1 MTDSRSRGLAST
13 SPLLCL
19 RLTVPSGRL
28 SANRVA
34 FAPRIPRSSRV
45 IHEKRKQSR
54 EKGSREDRK
63 QACQTDTTLLVSL
76 GKVGKRSKTTRCH
89 SLFSQNSQR
98 RRLNR
103 LEGTTVHSFFF
114 SLSLSFLSLSLSLSI
129 FFLVILFS
137 SFLFFFFYVSA
148 RNIMRGKKFL
158 VSSGNKATR
167 RTSGQESVTFDES
180 PASRK

>member
-34 FAPRIPRSSRV
+34 FAPGIPRSSRV

-103 LEGTTVHSFFF
+103 LEGTTVHFFFF
-114 SLSLSFLSLSLSLSI
+114 SLSFSLLSLSLSL
-129 FFLVILFS
+129 F
-137 SFLFFFFYVSA
+137 SFLSFCFPLFFFFFFYVSA

-180 PASRK
+180 PASKK

>member
-34 FAPRIPRSSRV
+34 FAPGIPRSSRV

-63 QACQTDTTLLVSL
+63 QAYQTDTTLLVSL
-76 GKVGKRSKTTRCH
+76 GKVGKRSETTRCH

-98 RRLNR
+98 RRLKR
-103 LEGTTVHSFFF
+103 LEGTTVHFFF
-114 SLSLSFLSLSLSLSI
+114 FLSFSLYFLSCH
-129 FFLVILFS
+129 FVFLFS
-137 SFLFFFFYVSA
+137 LFFYVSA
-148 RNIMRGKKFL
+148 RNIMREKKFL
-158 VSSGNKATR
+158 VSSGNKATC
-167 RTSGQESVTFDES
+167 RTSDQESVTFDES

>member
-34 FAPRIPRSSRV
+34 FAPGIPRSSRV

-63 QACQTDTTLLVSL
+63 QAYQTDTTFLVFL

-98 RRLNR
+98 RRLKR
-103 LEGTTVHSFFF
+103 LEGTTVHFF
-114 SLSLSFLSLSLSLSI
+114 SLSLSLYFLSCH
-129 FFLVILFS
+129 FFS
-137 SFLFFFFYVSA
+137 SFLFFFYVSA
-148 RNIMRGKKFL
+148 RNIMREKKFL
-158 VSSGNKATR
+158 VSRGNKATR

>member
-34 FAPRIPRSSRV
+34 FAPGIPRSSRV

-114 SLSLSFLSLSLSLSI
+114 SLSLSFLSLSLSLY
-129 FFLVILFS
+129 FLSCHFVFLFS
-137 SFLFFFFYVSA
+137 LFFFYVSA